1 MKKKI
6 FIGIGIFVG
15 IILIL
20 IGVLVG
26 KDLKQESNLKK
37 ELNEISEMVSDPDG
51 DFKEISRRLNTT
63 VTTGDYQKIEK
74 AAKKYFTDIL
84 DDLIDLVTVLNDER
98 ITNILTVDNY
108 VNDGKEF
115 LTTRKYIKDTIEQL
129 ITRRDSYY
137 ELFTEEKVMTYLDGL
152 TIDDYYR
159 DFYRNEIIGDIENE
173 KNDKTVE
180 KAINQIIDMLDDS
193 EKIIN
198 FLVENKNAWEVEGDT
213 IVFDTNELVDQ
224 YNNLLLEADFI
235 DGKDLTFSK

>member
-115 LTTRKYIKDTIEQL
+115 LTTRKYIKDT
-129 ITRRDSYY
+129 
-137 ELFTEEKVMTYLDGL
+137 K
-152 TIDDYYR
+152 
-159 DFYRNEIIGDIENE
+159 
-173 KNDKTVE
+173 
-180 KAINQIIDMLDDS
+180 
-193 EKIIN
+193 
-198 FLVENKNAWEVEGDT
+198 
-213 IVFDTNELVDQ
+213 
-224 YNNLLLEADFI
+224 
-235 DGKDLTFSK
+235 

>member
-84 DDLIDLVTVLNDER
+84 DDFIDLVTVLNDER

-115 LTTRKYIKDTIEQL
+115 LTTRKYIKDTKEKL
-129 ITRRDSYY
+129 ITGRDSYY

>member
-15 IILIL
+15 IILVL

-84 DDLIDLVTVLNDER
+84 DNLIDIVTVLNDER

-115 LTTRKYIKDTIEQL
+115 LSTRKYIKDTKEKL
-129 ITRRDSYY
+129 ITGRDSYY

>member
-37 ELNEISEMVSDPDG
+37 ELNEISEMVSDPAG

-115 LTTRKYIKDTIEQL
+115 LTTRKYIKDTKEKL
-129 ITRRDSYY
+129 ITGRDSYY
-137 ELFTEEKVMTYLDGL
+137 ELLTEEKVMTYLDGL

>member
-1 MKKKI
+1 
-6 FIGIGIFVG
+6 
-15 IILIL
+15 
-20 IGVLVG
+20 
-26 KDLKQESNLKK
+26 
-37 ELNEISEMVSDPDG
+37 MVSDPDG
-51 DFKEISRRLNTT
+51 EFKEISRRLNTT

-98 ITNILTVDNY
+98 ITNILAVDNY

-115 LTTRKYIKDTIEQL
+115 LTTRKYIKDTKEKL
-129 ITRRDSYY
+129 ITGRDSYY

>member
-51 DFKEISRRLNTT
+51 DFKEISKRLNTT

-108 VNDGKEF
+108 VNDGKVYIYLEND
-115 LTTRKYIKDTIEQL
+115 LCYAKYI
-129 ITRRDSYY
+129 
-137 ELFTEEKVMTYLDGL
+137 GL
-152 TIDDYYR
+152 
-159 DFYRNEIIGDIENE
+159 
-173 KNDKTVE
+173 
-180 KAINQIIDMLDDS
+180 
-193 EKIIN
+193 
-198 FLVENKNAWEVEGDT
+198 
-213 IVFDTNELVDQ
+213 
-224 YNNLLLEADFI
+224 
-235 DGKDLTFSK
+235 

>member
-84 DDLIDLVTVLNDER
+84 DNLIDIVTVLNDER

-115 LTTRKYIKDTIEQL
+115 LSTRKYIKDTKEKL
-129 ITRRDSYY
+129 ITGRDSYY
-137 ELFTEEKVMTYLDGL
+137 ELLTEEKVMTYLDGL

-198 FLVENKNAWEVEGDT
+198 FLVDNKNAWEVEGDT

>member
-15 IILIL
+15 IILVL

-84 DDLIDLVTVLNDER
+84 DNLIDIVTVLNDER

-115 LTTRKYIKDTIEQL
+115 LSTRKYIKDTKEKL
-129 ITRRDSYY
+129 ITGRDSYY
-137 ELFTEEKVMTYLDGL
+137 ELLTEEKVMTYLDGL

-198 FLVENKNAWEVEGDT
+198 FLVDNKNAWEVEGDT

>member
-1 MKKKI
+1 
-6 FIGIGIFVG
+6 
-15 IILIL
+15 
-20 IGVLVG
+20 
-26 KDLKQESNLKK
+26 
-37 ELNEISEMVSDPDG
+37 MVSDPDG
-51 DFKEISRRLNTT
+51 EFKEISRRLNTT

-84 DDLIDLVTVLNDER
+84 NDLIDLVTVLNDER

-115 LTTRKYIKDTIEQL
+115 LTTRKYIKDTKEKL
-129 ITRRDSYY
+129 ITGRDSYY

>member
-51 DFKEISRRLNTT
+51 DFKEISKRLNTT

-84 DDLIDLVTVLNDER
+84 NDLIDLVTVLNDER

-115 LTTRKYIKDTIEQL
+115 LTTRKYIKDTKEKL
-129 ITRRDSYY
+129 ITGRDSYY

-198 FLVENKNAWEVEGDT
+198 FLVENKNAWKVEGDT

>member
-115 LTTRKYIKDTIEQL
+115 LTTRKYIKDTKEKL
-129 ITRRDSYY
+129 ITGRDSYY

-235 DGKDLTFSK
+235 DGKNLTFSK

>member
-15 IILIL
+15 IILVL

-84 DDLIDLVTVLNDER
+84 DNLIDIVTVLNDER

-115 LTTRKYIKDTIEQL
+115 LTTRKYIKDTKEKL
-129 ITRRDSYY
+129 ITGRDSYY
-137 ELFTEEKVMTYLDGL
+137 ELLTEEKVMTYLDGL

-198 FLVENKNAWEVEGDT
+198 FLVENKNSWEVEGDT

>member
-15 IILIL
+15 IILVL

-115 LTTRKYIKDTIEQL
+115 LTTRKYIKDTKEKL
-129 ITRRDSYY
+129 ITGRDSYY

-198 FLVENKNAWEVEGDT
+198 FLVDNKNAWEVEGDT

>member
-51 DFKEISRRLNTT
+51 DFKEISKRLNTT

-115 LTTRKYIKDTIEQL
+115 LTTRKYIKDTKEKL
-129 ITRRDSYY
+129 ITGRDSYY

-235 DGKDLTFSK
+235 DGKNLTFSK

>member
-51 DFKEISRRLNTT
+51 DFKEISKRLNTT

-115 LTTRKYIKDTIEQL
+115 LTTRKYIKDTKEKL
-129 ITRRDSYY
+129 ITGRDSYY

-198 FLVENKNAWEVEGDT
+198 FLVENKNAWEVEEDT

>member
-84 DDLIDLVTVLNDER
+84 DNLIDIVTVLNDER

-115 LTTRKYIKDTIEQL
+115 LSTRKYIKDTKEKL
-129 ITRRDSYY
+129 ITGRDSYY

-198 FLVENKNAWEVEGDT
+198 FLVDNKNAWEVEGDT

>member
-84 DDLIDLVTVLNDER
+84 DNLIDIVTVLNDER

-115 LTTRKYIKDTIEQL
+115 LSTRKYIKDTKEKL
-129 ITRRDSYY
+129 ITGRDSYY

>member
-84 DDLIDLVTVLNDER
+84 DNLIDIVTVLNDER

-115 LTTRKYIKDTIEQL
+115 LTTRKYIKDTKEKL
-129 ITRRDSYY
+129 ITGRDSYY

-180 KAINQIIDMLDDS
+180 KAINKIIDMLDDS

>member
-15 IILIL
+15 IILVL

-84 DDLIDLVTVLNDER
+84 DNLIDIVTVLNDER

-115 LTTRKYIKDTIEQL
+115 LTTRKYIKDTKEKL
-129 ITRRDSYY
+129 ITGRDSYY

>member
-51 DFKEISRRLNTT
+51 DFKEISKRLNTT

-115 LTTRKYIKDTIEQL
+115 LTTRKYIKDTKEKL
-129 ITRRDSYY
+129 ITGRDSYY

-198 FLVENKNAWEVEGDT
+198 FLVENKNAWKVEGDT

>member
-1 MKKKI
+1 
-6 FIGIGIFVG
+6 
-15 IILIL
+15 
-20 IGVLVG
+20 
-26 KDLKQESNLKK
+26 
-37 ELNEISEMVSDPDG
+37 MVSDPDG
-51 DFKEISRRLNTT
+51 EFKEISRRLNTT

-115 LTTRKYIKDTIEQL
+115 LTTRKYIKDTKEKL
-129 ITRRDSYY
+129 ITGRDSYY

-198 FLVENKNAWEVEGDT
+198 FLVENKNAWEIEGDT

>member
-74 AAKKYFTDIL
+74 AAKKYFTNIL

-115 LTTRKYIKDTIEQL
+115 LTTRKYIKDTKEKL
-129 ITRRDSYY
+129 ITGRDSYY

>member
-115 LTTRKYIKDTIEQL
+115 LTTRKYIKDTKEKL
-129 ITRRDSYY
+129 ITGRDSYY

-159 DFYRNEIIGDIENE
+159 NFYRNEIIGDIENE

>member
-51 DFKEISRRLNTT
+51 DFKEISKRLNTT

-115 LTTRKYIKDTIEQL
+115 LTTRKYIKDTKEKL
-129 ITRRDSYY
+129 ITGRDSYY

>member
-26 KDLKQESNLKK
+26 KDLKQESNLKR

-51 DFKEISRRLNTT
+51 DFKEISKRLNTT

-115 LTTRKYIKDTIEQL
+115 LTTRKYIKDTKEKL
-129 ITRRDSYY
+129 ITGRDSYY

-235 DGKDLTFSK
+235 DGKNLTFSK

>member
-84 DDLIDLVTVLNDER
+84 DNLIDIVTVLNDER

-115 LTTRKYIKDTIEQL
+115 LSTRKYIKDTKEKL
-129 ITRRDSYY
+129 ITGRDSYY
-137 ELFTEEKVMTYLDGL
+137 ELLTEEKVMTYLDGL

>member
-115 LTTRKYIKDTIEQL
+115 LTTRKYIKDTKEKL
-129 ITRRDSYY
+129 ITGRDSYY

-180 KAINQIIDMLDDS
+180 KVINQIIDMLDDS

>member
-115 LTTRKYIKDTIEQL
+115 LTTRKYIKDTKEKL
-129 ITRRDSYY
+129 ITGRDSYY

-159 DFYRNEIIGDIENE
+159 DFYRNEIIGNIENE

>member
-15 IILIL
+15 LILIL

-51 DFKEISRRLNTT
+51 DFKEISKRLNTT

-115 LTTRKYIKDTIEQL
+115 LTTRKYIKDTKEKL
-129 ITRRDSYY
+129 ITGRDSYY

>member
-1 MKKKI
+1 
-6 FIGIGIFVG
+6 
-15 IILIL
+15 
-20 IGVLVG
+20 
-26 KDLKQESNLKK
+26 
-37 ELNEISEMVSDPDG
+37 MVSDPDG
-51 DFKEISRRLNTT
+51 EFKEISRRLNTT
-63 VTTGDYQKIEK
+63 VTTEDYQKIEK

-115 LTTRKYIKDTIEQL
+115 LTTRKYIKDTKEKL
-129 ITRRDSYY
+129 ITGRDSYY

-198 FLVENKNAWEVEGDT
+198 FLVENKNAWEIEGDT

>member
-1 MKKKI
+1 
-6 FIGIGIFVG
+6 
-15 IILIL
+15 
-20 IGVLVG
+20 
-26 KDLKQESNLKK
+26 
-37 ELNEISEMVSDPDG
+37 MVSDPDG
-51 DFKEISRRLNTT
+51 EFKEISRRLNTT

-84 DDLIDLVTVLNDER
+84 DDLIDLVTVLNDKR

-115 LTTRKYIKDTIEQL
+115 LTTRKYIKDTKEKL
-129 ITRRDSYY
+129 ITGRDSYY

>member
-51 DFKEISRRLNTT
+51 DFKEISKRLNTT

-84 DDLIDLVTVLNDER
+84 DNLIDIVTVLNDER

-115 LTTRKYIKDTIEQL
+115 LSTRKYIKDTKEKL
-129 ITRRDSYY
+129 ITGRDSYY

>member
-51 DFKEISRRLNTT
+51 DFKEISKRLNTT

-115 LTTRKYIKDTIEQL
+115 LTTRKYIKDTKEKL
-129 ITRRDSYY
+129 ITGRDSYY

-159 DFYRNEIIGDIENE
+159 NFYRNEIIGDIENE

>member
-115 LTTRKYIKDTIEQL
+115 LTTRKYIKDTKEKL
-129 ITRRDSYY
+129 ITGRDSYY

-213 IVFDTNELVDQ
+213 IVFDTNELVEQ

>member
-115 LTTRKYIKDTIEQL
+115 LTTRKYIKDTKEKL
-129 ITRRDSYY
+129 ITGRDSYY
-137 ELFTEEKVMTYLDGL
+137 ELLTEEKVMTYLDGL

-198 FLVENKNAWEVEGDT
+198 FLVDNKNAWEVEGDT

>member
-115 LTTRKYIKDTIEQL
+115 LTTRKYIKDTKEKL
-129 ITRRDSYY
+129 ITGRDSYY

>member
-15 IILIL
+15 IILVL

-84 DDLIDLVTVLNDER
+84 DNLIDIVTVLNDER

-115 LTTRKYIKDTIEQL
+115 LSTRKYIKDTKEKL
-129 ITRRDSYY
+129 ITGRDSYY
-137 ELFTEEKVMTYLDGL
+137 ELLTEEKVMTYLDGL